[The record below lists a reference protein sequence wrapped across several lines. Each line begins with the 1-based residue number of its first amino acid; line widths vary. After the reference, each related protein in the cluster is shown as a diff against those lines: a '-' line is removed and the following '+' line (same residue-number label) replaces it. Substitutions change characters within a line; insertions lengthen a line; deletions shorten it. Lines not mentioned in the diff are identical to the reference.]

1 MFTGIVQSTGQIES
15 VETRGGDLRLRVHC
29 PDLGLDDAGD
39 GDSISVNGVC
49 LTAVEISGTGFSA
62 DASKETMA
70 LTTLAIARPGTRVNL
85 EKALTLS
92 TPLGGHLV
100 TGHVD
105 GRGRVLRRREEAR
118 SIGFRIAVE
127 ENLARYIAR
136 KGSICIDGVSLTVNA
151 VDDAEFDVNIVP
163 HTLEVTTAGDW
174 RTGGQVNLEVDLI
187 ARYTERL
194 IGVNLAGHTGPAR
207 LNIETLE
214 ECGFVKNC

>member
-1 MFTGIVQSTGQIES
+1 VFTGIVQSTGRIES

-29 PDLGLDDAGD
+29 PDLELDDARD

-49 LTAVEISGTGFSA
+49 LTAVEISGAGFSA
-62 DASKETMA
+62 DASKETMDV
-70 LTTLAIARPGTRVNL
+70 TTLAMAKPGTRVNL

-105 GRGRVLRRREEAR
+105 GRGRIVGRREEAR
-118 SIGFRIAVE
+118 SICFRIAFE
-127 ENLARYIAR
+127 GDLAGYIAR

-163 HTLEVTTAGDW
+163 HTLDVTTVGDW
-174 RTGGQVNLEVDLI
+174 RVGGQVNLEVDLI

-194 IGVNLAGHTGPAR
+194 IGAGAAGHAEPAR
-207 LNIETLE
+207 LNIEMLE